1 MNNLEMNSESIVL
14 GNYVVTKFS
23 TNNNQSLGGLRICK
37 IAWFENKIGRS
48 SSSLLKITTGSRI
61 YDNLIISDLSEGK
74 ITYEEVMT
82 YWMRGKISDI
92 VHKYKD
98 LFKVYS

>member
-14 GNYVVTKFS
+14 GNYVVTKFFTS
-23 TNNNQSLGGLRICK
+23 NNQSIGGLRICK
-37 IAWFENKIGRS
+37 IAWFENKIGRNTLT
-48 SSSLLKITTGSRI
+48 LLKITTGSRI